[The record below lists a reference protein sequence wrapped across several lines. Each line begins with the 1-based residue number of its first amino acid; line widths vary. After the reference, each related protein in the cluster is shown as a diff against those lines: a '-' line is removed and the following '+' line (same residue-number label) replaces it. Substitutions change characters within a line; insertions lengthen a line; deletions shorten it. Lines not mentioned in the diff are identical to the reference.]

1 VEWMWNQYFVRKR
14 SGCAR
19 LVERFVWAITFDPPI
34 GSGSKFCQEFPEA
47 LLHGLDVESI
57 LD

>member
-1 VEWMWNQYFVRKR
+1 MWNQYFVRKR
-14 SGCAR
+14 SGRAR
-19 LVERFVWAITFDPPI
+19 LVERFVWAITFDPPV